1 MFFIDDLILRSL
13 GFSLGPFDLFYLLE
27 IVVDYTR
34 ELYIEEQIKGLRNR
48 LKENRLLF
56 ELIEITSE
64 EYTRINDELT
74 RKLTEFLKVKRIRL
88 SERVNL
94 IP

>member
-48 LKENRLLF
+48 LKEYRLLF
-56 ELIEITSE
+56 ELMEITYE

-74 RKLTEFLKVKRIRL
+74 RKLMEFLKVKRIRL